1 VEEWLEQDCEV
12 DEHTRDKERDCS
24 SSQQLDIGRLL
35 ERMEV
40 GKGQM
45 LSCTPRKTHAAHAE
59 GSMQR
64 PIGDIVYHMNEGFA
78 EEGEEARG
86 IGVEQLGQVD
96 GRQLETV
103 GRIGVVGEAVV
114 EQNEVVVLR
123 IVVHQI
129 RDLQ

>member
-12 DEHTRDKERDCS
+12 DEHTRDKEYDCS
-24 SSQQLDIGRLL
+24 SSRQLDIGRLL

-40 GKGQM
+40 GKERM

-59 GSMQR
+59 GSMER
-64 PIGDIVYHMNEGFA
+64 PIEDTVYHMNEDFA
-78 EEGEEARG
+78 EEGEARG
-86 IGVEQLGQVD
+86 IGVEQVGQVD
-96 GRQLETV
+96 GRQLEPV
-103 GRIGVVGEAVV
+103 GRIGVLGEAVV

-129 RDLQ
+129 RELQ

>member
-1 VEEWLEQDCEV
+1 VEEWLEQDYEI
-12 DEHTRDKERDCS
+12 DDHTRDREHDCS
-24 SSQQLDIGRLL
+24 SSQQLDTGRLL

-40 GKGQM
+40 GKGRM

-64 PIGDIVYHMNEGFA
+64 PIEDIVYHMNEGFA
-78 EEGEEARG
+78 EGGEEARG
-86 IGVEQLGQVD
+86 IGMEQLGQVD
-96 GRQLETV
+96 GRQLEPV
-103 GRIGVVGEAVV
+103 GRIGVLGEAVV

-123 IVVHQI
+123 IVVDQI